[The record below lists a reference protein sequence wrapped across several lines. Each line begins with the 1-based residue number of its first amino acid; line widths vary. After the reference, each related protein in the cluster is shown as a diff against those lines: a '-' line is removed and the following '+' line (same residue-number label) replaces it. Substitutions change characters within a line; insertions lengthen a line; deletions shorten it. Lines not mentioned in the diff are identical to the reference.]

1 MPDGRLFRWLANE
14 GQVAPADVASPALLA
29 AYEALDPQALAR
41 QYAAP
46 CPGSPLE
53 SLLLAGRED
62 ERLISLFCPEFAV
75 SAELQPLYVALDAT
89 LNELLA
95 GNESVLP
102 RPPAAFP
109 LDAVL
114 DYRRVDGAQ
123 LTIFMDDTAVTS
135 SGSTQPIT
143 TTLSSSQVISL
154 TNNLLASGS
163 LRTGLTTY
171 LTAENG
177 AAATA
182 TPNAPRSV
190 VLLRGP
196 AGVYDAQWFN
206 TANVEVLAE
215 LNELLNQIL
224 ALDTAVPEMTPDPA
238 AEATVTVTVTASP
251 SPTPTDE

>member
-1 MPDGRLFRWLANE
+1 
-14 GQVAPADVASPALLA
+14 
-29 AYEALDPQALAR
+29 
-41 QYAAP
+41 
-46 CPGSPLE
+46 
-53 SLLLAGRED
+53 
-62 ERLISLFCPEFAV
+62 
-75 SAELQPLYVALDAT
+75 
-89 LNELLA
+89 
-95 GNESVLP
+95 
-102 RPPAAFP
+102 
-109 LDAVL
+109 
-114 DYRRVDGAQ
+114 
-123 LTIFMDDTAVTS
+123 MDDTAVTS